1 MSGSFRLSS
10 SERIEVVKW
19 YAIYQNAAE
28 FVRQFPHRFDRDPPT
43 RKVILDLVRKFDKT
57 GSVED
62 VARPGRS
69 RSVTTAMSRERVR
82 LNFQQN
88 PESSTRRATVE
99 LNLSRT
105 SLRRMMKRCEFA
117 DTFLNLIA
125 ADSSFLNRIVWS
137 DEAIF
142 KLNGHVNRHNCV
154 YYGMENPLVVI
165 TEEMNAL
172 RITVWAG
179 IWSGGI
185 IGPFFFYGNVTADNY
200 LDMLEENIVP
210 AIEKEMN
217 LDETFYM
224 HDGAPAHYAR
234 SVRQFL
240 EDTFPDRWIG
250 RRGWIEWPARSPDLT
265 PTDFFL
271 WSVIKDRVYAIRPP
285 NLQTLEDA
293 IITDMRFKTYQR
305 SYVALLVSQCSRGFS
320 FAKI

>member
-1 MSGSFRLSS
+1 
-10 SERIEVVKW
+10 
-19 YAIYQNAAE
+19 
-28 FVRQFPHRFDRDPPT
+28 
-43 RKVILDLVRKFDKT
+43 
-57 GSVED
+57 
-62 VARPGRS
+62 
-69 RSVTTAMSRERVR
+69 
-82 LNFQQN
+82 
-88 PESSTRRATVE
+88 
-99 LNLSRT
+99 
-105 SLRRMMKRCEFA
+105 
-117 DTFLNLIA
+117 
-125 ADSSFLNRIVWS
+125 
-137 DEAIF
+137 
-142 KLNGHVNRHNCV
+142 
-154 YYGMENPLVVI
+154 MENPLVVI

-293 IITDMRFKTYQR
+293 IITDMLT
-305 SYVALLVSQCSRGFS
+305 
-320 FAKI
+320 